1 VDSTLCP
8 ELQPMPFNRIS
19 NLPDIQFTRAVD
31 ADDFAGAF
39 RCIYETYR
47 RRGLAPLIPH
57 EMRLTR
63 HHLLPSTRVFVAR
76 RGREVVGTLSLV
88 EDGPLG
94 VPMRAVFSRHI
105 DELTRS
111 QSRVAEATCFAVR
124 DNHCSDLEVIYQLM
138 GLVAQS
144 AHRRRVSRVLIAVH
158 PRHAPFY
165 ERAAGFRPFA
175 PTTPYPS
182 VGGKLAVAM
191 ELNPT
196 TIGEQAPHLWQKYFG
211 YEYPEVALSPLPV
224 ASAHLQRMAAYWRA
238 IHDGGEEFRGTLHEP
253 GDQAAAA

>member
-1 VDSTLCP
+1 MSRSHVTDRSG
-8 ELQPMPFNRIS
+8 
-19 NLPDIQFTRAVD
+19 IQITRATD
-31 ADDFAGAF
+31 ADDFEGAF
-39 RCIYETYR
+39 RCIYDTYR
-47 RRGLAPLIPH
+47 RRGLAPCIPL

-76 RGREVVGTLSLV
+76 RGRDVVGTLSLV

-111 QSRVAEATCFAVR
+111 QSRIAEVTCFAIR
-124 DNHCSDLEVIYQLM
+124 DSLCSDLSLIYQLM

-144 AHRRRVSRVLIAVH
+144 AHRRRLSRVLIAVH
-158 PRHAPFY
+158 PRHASFY
-165 ERAAGFRPFA
+165 ERTAGFRAFA

-191 ELNPT
+191 ELNLT
-196 TIGEQAPHLWQKYFG
+196 TIGQEAPHLWQKYFG
-211 YEYPEVALSPLPV
+211 YEYPEVALSPFPV
-224 ASAHLQRMAAYWRA
+224 SPDHLRRIAAYWRA
-238 IHDGGEEFRGTLHEP
+238 IYDDDDSRGALHDL
-253 GDQAAAA
+253 GDQSAAA